1 MSKTSLGQRKR
12 NHKCKFCKKGFS
24 SERTLAN
31 HMCKNKK
38 RFADKDTAQSRLGF
52 RVFQR
57 FFELT
62 THSKKPKTFED
73 FISSSYYIGFI
84 KFGRHLTQIEPI
96 DTELFVDFV
105 IKNGVKLKDWDK
117 DHVYDAFVDDFVKR
131 EPVEK
136 ALERSVLFMDKW
148 TQDKNVPLKD
158 FFREI
163 TTNEAV
169 YVINLGKVSPWVIF
183 LAESAAEL
191 LNEFNDEQFGIIE
204 SKIDPK
210 FWQKKLTNNAAD
222 VTFAKEILES
232 SGL

>member
-1 MSKTSLGQRKR
+1 MKKTSLGSRKR
-12 NHKCKFCKKGFS
+12 DHKCKFCKKGFS
-24 SERTLAN
+24 TERTLAN

-38 RFADKDTAQSRLGF
+38 RFADKDTTQSRLGF

-73 FISSSYYIGFI
+73 FISSTYYIGFV
-84 KFGRHLTQIEPI
+84 KFGRHLISIDPI

-105 IKNGVKLKDWDK
+105 IKNGVKLNDWDK
-117 DHVYDAFVDDFVKR
+117 DFVYDAFVDDFVKR

-136 ALERSVLFMDKW
+136 ALERSVIFMDKW
-148 TQDKNVPLKD
+148 TQSKDLDLKN

-169 YVINLGKVSPWVIF
+169 YVIKLGKISPWVLF
-183 LAESAAEL
+183 LADSASDL
-191 LNEFNDEQFGIIE
+191 LGEFNDEQFGIIE

-210 FWQKKLTNNAAD
+210 FWQKKMTNNKDD
-222 VTFAKEILES
+222 VAFAKEVLGA

>member
-1 MSKTSLGQRKR
+1 
-12 NHKCKFCKKGFS
+12 
-24 SERTLAN
+24 
-31 HMCKNKK
+31 MCKNKK
-38 RFADKDTAQSRLGF
+38 RFADKDTTQSRLGF

-62 THSKKPKTFED
+62 THSKKPKSFDD
-73 FISSSYYIGFI
+73 FISSTYYIGFI
-84 KFGRHLTQIEPI
+84 KFGRHLISIDPI

-105 IKNGVKLKDWDK
+105 IKNGVKLNDWDK

-136 ALERSVLFMDKW
+136 ALERSVIFMDKW
-148 TQDKNVPLKD
+148 TQSKQLNLKD
-158 FFREI
+158 FFREV

-169 YVINLGKVSPWVIF
+169 YVIKLGKISPWVLF
-183 LAESAAEL
+183 LAESASEL
-191 LNEFNDEQFGIIE
+191 LGEFNDEQFGIIE

-210 FWQKKLTNNAAD
+210 FWQKKMTNNKDD
-222 VTFAKEILES
+222 VAFAKEVLGA

>member
-1 MSKTSLGQRKR
+1 MNKILLGSRKR
-12 NHKCKFCKKGFS
+12 EHKCKFCKKGFS
-24 SERTLAN
+24 TERTLAN

-38 RFADKDTAQSRLGF
+38 RYAEKDSTASRLGF

-57 FFELT
+57 FFALT

-73 FISSSYYIGFI
+73 FMSSSYYVGFV
-84 KFGRHLTQIEPI
+84 KFGRHLTTIEPI

-105 IKNGVKLKDWDK
+105 IKNGVKLNDWEK
-117 DHVYDAFVDDFVKR
+117 EHVYDAFVDDFVKR

-136 ALERSVLFMDKW
+136 ALERSVIFMDKW
-148 TQDKNVPLKD
+148 TTGKNLELSN

-163 TTNEAV
+163 TATEAT
-169 YVINLGKVSPWVIF
+169 YVIKMGKISPWVIF
-183 LAESAAEL
+183 LAGSATEL
-191 LNEFNDEQFGIIE
+191 LDEFNDEQFGIIE

-210 FWQKKLTNNAAD
+210 FWQGKMIKYKED
-222 VTFAKEILES
+222 VTFAKEILGA

>member
-1 MSKTSLGQRKR
+1 M
-12 NHKCKFCKKGFS
+12 
-24 SERTLAN
+24 
-31 HMCKNKK
+31 
-38 RFADKDTAQSRLGF
+38 
-52 RVFQR
+52 
-57 FFELT
+57 
-62 THSKKPKTFED
+62 
-73 FISSSYYIGFI
+73 
-84 KFGRHLTQIEPI
+84 TQIDPI

-136 ALERSVLFMDKW
+136 ALERSVVFMDKW
-148 TQDKNVPLKD
+148 TTEKGIPLKD

-169 YVINLGKVSPWVIF
+169 FVINLGKISPWVIF
-183 LAESAAEL
+183 LADSAAEL
-191 LNEFNDEQFGIIE
+191 LDEFNDEQFGIIE

-210 FWQKKLTNNAAD
+210 FWQKKLTNNADD
-222 VTFAKEILES
+222 VMFAKEILGS

>member
-1 MSKTSLGQRKR
+1 MKQTSLGQRKR
-12 NHKCKFCKKGFS
+12 SHKCKFCKKGFS

-38 RFADKDTAQSRLGF
+38 RFADKDNPQSRLGF
-52 RVFQR
+52 RIFQR

-73 FISSSYYIGFI
+73 FITSSYYTGFV
-84 KFGRHLTQIEPI
+84 KFGRHLIGIGPI

-136 ALERSVLFMDKW
+136 ALERSIIFMDKW
-148 TQDKNVPLKD
+148 TQDKGLELKD

-169 YVINLGKVSPWVIF
+169 YVINRGKVSPWVLFI
-183 LAESAAEL
+183 AESAAEL
-191 LNEFNDEQFGIIE
+191 LGELNDEQYGMIE
-204 SKIDPK
+204 SKIDPM
-210 FWQKKLTNNAAD
+210 FWQKKLTNNKDD
-222 VTFAKEILES
+222 VSFAKEVLS
-232 SGL
+232 GSGL

>member
-1 MSKTSLGQRKR
+1 MSKTSLGSRKR
-12 NHKCKFCKKGFS
+12 DHKCKFCKKGFS

-38 RFADKDTAQSRLGF
+38 RFADKDTTQSRLGF

-62 THSKKPKTFED
+62 THSKKPKSFDD
-73 FISSSYYIGFI
+73 FISSTYYIGFI
-84 KFGRHLTQIEPI
+84 KFGRHLISIDPI

-105 IKNGVKLKDWDK
+105 IKNGVKLNDWDK

-136 ALERSVLFMDKW
+136 ALERSVIFMDKW
-148 TQDKNVPLKD
+148 TQSKQLNLKD
-158 FFREI
+158 FFREV

-169 YVINLGKVSPWVIF
+169 YVIKLGKISPWVLF
-183 LAESAAEL
+183 LAESASEL
-191 LNEFNDEQFGIIE
+191 LGEFNDEQFGIIE

-210 FWQKKLTNNAAD
+210 FWQKKMTNNKDD
-222 VTFAKEILES
+222 VAFAKEVLGA

>member
-1 MSKTSLGQRKR
+1 
-12 NHKCKFCKKGFS
+12 
-24 SERTLAN
+24 
-31 HMCKNKK
+31 MCKNKK

-73 FISSSYYIGFI
+73 FITSSYYIGFI

-148 TQDKNVPLKD
+148 TQSKQVPLKD

-169 YVINLGKVSPWVIF
+169 YVINLGKVSPWILF
-183 LAESAAEL
+183 LADSAAEL
-191 LNEFNDEQFGIIE
+191 LEEFNDEQFALIE

-210 FWQKKLTNNAAD
+210 FWHKKMVNNKDD
-222 VTFAKEILES
+222 VSFAKEVLGA

>member
-1 MSKTSLGQRKR
+1 MKQTSLGQRKR

-38 RFADKDTAQSRLGF
+38 RFADKDNPQSRLGF
-52 RVFQR
+52 RIFQR

-62 THSKKPKTFED
+62 THSKKPKTVED
-73 FISSSYYIGFI
+73 FITSSYYIGFV
-84 KFGRHLTQIEPI
+84 KFGRHLINIDPI
-96 DTELFVDFV
+96 DTERFVDFV

-136 ALERSVLFMDKW
+136 ALERSIIFMDKW
-148 TQDKNVPLKD
+148 TQSKGLELKD

-169 YVINLGKVSPWVIF
+169 YVINLGKVSPWVLFI
-183 LAESAAEL
+183 ADSAAEL
-191 LNEFNDEQFGIIE
+191 LGELNDEQFGMIE

-210 FWQKKLTNNAAD
+210 FWQKKMTAHKED
-222 VTFAKEILES
+222 VAFAKEVLGG